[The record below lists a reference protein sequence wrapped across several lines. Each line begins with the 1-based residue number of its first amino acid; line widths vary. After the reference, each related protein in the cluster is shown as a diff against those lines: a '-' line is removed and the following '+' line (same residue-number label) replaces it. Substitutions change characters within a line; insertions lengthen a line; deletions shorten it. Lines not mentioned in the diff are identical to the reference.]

1 MAAQC
6 SSPLTAIPFY
16 PFCFSNPSAPFS
28 SISLPLRLPYSFTP
42 AISPLPPFSHLSVLL
57 RHPLLLRS
65 SPFPHSLF
73 FSFST
78 PGQPAIP
85 SFDIDSFVPFPS
97 RRILLLFFRR
107 RGQILRPKWLQ
118 GIGRSFQHRVS
129 EERQPLSINE
139 YIVRAASFVI
149 RLSIKDNG
157 NRAKGRPT
165 DSAFPVDAVKPATCR
180 CNVLAEDVRVGFPVR
195 PLANIRAR

>member
-73 FSFST
+73 F
-78 PGQPAIP
+78 
-85 SFDIDSFVPFPS
+85 FVQHS
-97 RRILLLFFRR
+97 R
-107 RGQILRPKWLQ
+107 PT
-118 GIGRSFQHRVS
+118 SD
-129 EERQPLSINE
+129 P
-139 YIVRAASFVI
+139 IVRHRFIRSVSKQAHPAPLLSTSRSNLAPKVVAGHRSIVPTPRLGGTSASLDKRI
-149 RLSIKDNG
+149 HCA
-157 NRAKGRPT
+157 NRVVCY
-165 DSAFPVDAVKPATCR
+165 SAV
-180 CNVLAEDVRVGFPVR
+180 N
-195 PLANIRAR
+195 

>member
-1 MAAQC
+1 MFF
-6 SSPLTAIPFY
+6 SPNYNSLLTLFVPQIR
-16 PFCFSNPSAPFS
+16 
-28 SISLPLRLPYSFTP
+28 LPLFRLSTF
-42 AISPLPPFSHLSVLL
+42 PFVSRIPSRQLSLL
-57 RHPLLLRS
+57 FLLFLA
-65 SPFPHSLF
+65 SPFFLDTLYFSDRLLFPILFFF

-118 GIGRSFQHRVS
+118 GIGRSFERRVS

-180 CNVLAEDVRVGFPVR
+180 CNVLAKDRRVGFPVR
-195 PLANIRAR
+195 PLANTRAR